1 MSLNKVMLIGNLGKD
16 PEIQTFDSGAKK
28 AAFSIATT
36 EKYTNRDGQK
46 AESTEWHNIVCWN
59 KLADLAEN
67 YLRKGKQ
74 IYVEGKIKTRSWEED
89 GKKRYITE
97 IEALSIQM
105 LGQKGDGGGDGGSG
119 GGGGYTNTPTNYT
132 TPDNSKAKVT
142 ETPPPPIQDQDDLP
156 F

>member
-46 AESTEWHNIVCWN
+46 SESTEWHNIVCWN

-97 IEALSIQM
+97 IEALGIQM
-105 LGQKGDGGGDGGSG
+105 LGQKGDGGDGGSG
-119 GGGGYTNTPTNYT
+119 GYT
-132 TPDNSKAKVT
+132 TPPVENYKTPDTSKSKQT
-142 ETPPPPIQDQDDLP
+142 ETPQPPIQDQDDLP

>member
-46 AESTEWHNIVCWN
+46 SESTEWHNIICWN

-105 LGQKGDGGGDGGSG
+105 LGQKGEGGGTDGGSG
-119 GGGGYTNTPTNYT
+119 GYTNSSNNYN
-132 TPDNSKAKVT
+132 TPDTSKGKQT
-142 ETPPPPIQDQDDLP
+142 ETPQPPIQDQDDLP